1 MSESLRDEA
10 KPVANSHARTPILR
24 AETPPAD
31 QRDYDDR
38 HYTRAT
44 ENDESAGRYAFVDR
58 GHIRGEWQR
67 LVMYLVGFV
76 VMVVLYLAGF
86 VVVLRSQPHLGPWVA
101 AKIVGL
107 AFVAAGGGAIVRSAS
122 WGFRRRDR

>member
-1 MSESLRDEA
+1 M
-10 KPVANSHARTPILR
+10 LR
-24 AETPPAD
+24 AETPPVD

-44 ENDESAGRYAFVDR
+44 ESDESAKRYAFVDR

-67 LVMYLVGFV
+67 FAMYLVGFV
-76 VMVVLYLAGF
+76 VMVTLYLAGF
-86 VVVLRSQPHLGPWVA
+86 VVVLRLQPHLGPWVA

-107 AFVAAGGGAIVRSAS
+107 AFVAAGGGAVAWSARR
-122 WGFRRRDR
+122 GFRRRNR